1 MLLGTCVSI
10 EYGGSV
16 TETAYWEQLDDK
28 DLRELEDDQ
37 VTKDD
42 EEVAPPQVRDVESV
56 SGLQVCASGNLTA
69 TGSGSEERA
78 RLIDA

>member
-1 MLLGTCVSI
+1 MTGA
-10 EYGGSV
+10 
-16 TETAYWEQLDDK
+16 AYWEQLDDEH
-28 DLRELEDDQ
+28 LRELEDDQ
-37 VTKDD
+37 VAKDD

-69 TGSGSEERA
+69 PGSGSEERA